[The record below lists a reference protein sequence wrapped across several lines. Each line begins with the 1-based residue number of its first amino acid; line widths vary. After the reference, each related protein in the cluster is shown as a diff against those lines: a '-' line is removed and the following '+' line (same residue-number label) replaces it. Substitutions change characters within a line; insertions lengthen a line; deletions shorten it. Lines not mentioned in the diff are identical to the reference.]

1 VRELQSVVLLV
12 GLILLPELV
21 AWALLGT
28 ARRVLRATALTVV
41 ADVLPPARAIPGPGD
56 RRARLAAGR
65 ALGAAMRVGFDCA
78 RFAAAGAA
86 SLLALAAVGAGVW
99 ALMWLLN
106 PS

>member
-1 VRELQSVVLLV
+1 MRELQSVVLLV
-12 GLILLPELV
+12 ALIVLPELV

-28 ARRVLRATALTVV
+28 ARRVLRATALRGA
-41 ADVLPPARAIPGPGD
+41 ADALPPARAIPGPGD
-56 RRARLAAGR
+56 RRSRLAAGR
-65 ALGAAMRVGFDCA
+65 ALRAAARGGFELA

-86 SLLALAAVGAGVW
+86 SLLALVAVGAGVW